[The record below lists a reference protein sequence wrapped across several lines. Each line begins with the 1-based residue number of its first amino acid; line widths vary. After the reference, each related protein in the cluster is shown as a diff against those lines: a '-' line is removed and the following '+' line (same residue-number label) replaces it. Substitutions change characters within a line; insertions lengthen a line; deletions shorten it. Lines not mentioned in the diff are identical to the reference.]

1 MRNHLLFVAVLV
13 ASVLPGCALKEIRSK
28 SKIGPEFRHRGSNST
43 SSVRWLVQQGFDF
56 KWDEGVSTGI
66 TYRRRDTDG
75 GSGDN
80 DNGVWIDFSFPIWK
94 APIKEDATAA
104 RVEEVERRL
113 AQLEGQAAA
122 RFAQRDTEP
131 RTGGQ

>member
-1 MRNHLLFVAVLV
+1 MGNYRLIVAVLV
-13 ASVLPGCALKEIRSK
+13 VSVLPGCALKEIRSK

-43 SSVRWLVQQGFDF
+43 NSVRWTVQQGFDF

-94 APIKEDATAA
+94 APKKEHATAA
-104 RVEEVERRL
+104 RVEELERRL
-113 AQLEGQAAA
+113 AQLEGQAKA
-122 RFAQRDTEP
+122 RFAQRKIEP
-131 RTGGQ
+131 QSGEQ